1 MHRLAITAK
10 KGLASCRAFN
20 SLSSHS
26 GKDYFD
32 YEFERKLDRGTY
44 PHEHI
49 NFTKVLDAELD
60 TRSEEY
66 LTNYDAMQNLN
77 FELDDRVH

>member
-1 MHRLAITAK
+1 MHRLAAAAK
-10 KGLASCRAFN
+10 KRIQCRAFT
-20 SLSSHS
+20 SLSAHS
-26 GKDYFD
+26 GKDFFD
-32 YEFERKLDRGTY
+32 YEFERKLDRGNF

>member
-1 MHRLAITAK
+1 MLKLANTAK
-10 KGLASCRAFN
+10 RGLTSYRAFT
-20 SLSSHS
+20 SLSSNS

-66 LTNYDAMQNLN
+66 LTNYDAM
-77 FELDDRVH
+77 